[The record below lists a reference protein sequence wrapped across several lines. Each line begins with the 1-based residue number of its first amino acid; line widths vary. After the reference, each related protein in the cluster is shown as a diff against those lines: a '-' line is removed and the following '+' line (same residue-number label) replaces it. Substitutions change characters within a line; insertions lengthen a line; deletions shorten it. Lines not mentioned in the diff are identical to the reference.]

1 MTGSRRPT
9 LLPMNVETWIVIA
22 DASRARIYSFSPE
35 RVPAL
40 SSALDHDLV
49 ATRLRNQSLDADRP
63 GQTTQRA
70 QRTDHA
76 ASPHGVAPETDS
88 HRLAQIELSRAVAH
102 ELEAARLR
110 GLGRIVLVAPP
121 RALGDIR
128 KACTPGVRALIT
140 DELGKDLT
148 RMPVHD
154 LSDHLAGVIGEVASP
169 RVLGRK
175 PLV

>member
-1 MTGSRRPT
+1 
-9 LLPMNVETWIVIA
+9 MNADTWIVIA
-22 DASRARIYSFSPE
+22 DAARARIYSFSPK

-40 SSALDHDLV
+40 VSALDHDLV
-49 ATRLRNQSLDADRP
+49 ATRLRNQALDSDRP

-70 QRTDHA
+70 KRTDHA
-76 ASPHGVAPETDS
+76 ASPHAVAPETDS
-88 HRLAQIELSRAVAH
+88 HRLAQIEFSRSVAH
-102 ELEAARLR
+102 ELESARLD
-110 GLGRIVLVAPP
+110 GLRRIVLVAPP

-128 KACTPGVRALIT
+128 KACSPGVRALIT

-148 RMPVHD
+148 RMPLHD
-154 LSDHLAGVIGEVASP
+154 LTDHLAGVIGEVASP

>member
-1 MTGSRRPT
+1 MSLVGQSACV
-9 LLPMNVETWIVIA
+9 NADTWIVIA
-22 DASRARIYSFSPE
+22 DGARARIYSYARG

-40 SSALDHDLV
+40 QPALDHDLV
-49 ATRLRNQSLDADRP
+49 GTRLRNQQLDSDRP

-70 QRTDHA
+70 QRSDHA

-88 HRLAQIELSRAVAH
+88 HRLAQIELSRAIAE
-102 ELEAARLR
+102 ELAAARLE
-110 GLGRIVLVAPP
+110 GVERIVLVAPP

-128 KACTPGVRALIT
+128 RACSPSVRSSIT

-148 RMPVHD
+148 RMPLHE
-154 LSDHLAGVIGEVASP
+154 LTEHLTGILGEIASP
-169 RVLGRK
+169 RVHGRK